1 MFQSVHRRWK
11 NRRSCT
17 IDPKRLF
24 RLRRP
29 CKHENNDVGVLGLA
43 PCHSQALIAKK
54 WKGQLVQ
61 QFKQTSAGTHQ
72 DVAQCITREC
82 GRLRWQWS
90 HRLCHCPLHE
100 IKRRDPYEIKE
111 VLHLG
116 RCVTHTHPYIYIHM
130 YMLFT
135 HTRTHTHIYRYLRTY
150 MYKIRY
156 TYTCT
161 YTFTHAHTENNMY
174 VYTDAHAG
182 IAVAPCDV
190 QRILFFFCSPFSAWL
205 GGDTRLCFIPRV
217 QLCCV

>member
-100 IKRRDPYEIKE
+100 IKSRDPYEIKE

-116 RCVTHTHPYIYIHM
+116 RCVTLTHPYIYIHM

-135 HTRTHTHIYRYLRTY
+135 HTHTHTHTYIYRYLRTY

-161 YTFTHAHTENNMY
+161 YTFTHTHTHRKQH
-174 VYTDAHAG
+174 VRLHRC
-182 IAVAPCDV
+182 PCRDCGGPLRRTKDFV
-190 QRILFFFCSPFSAWL
+190 FFFLLSF
-205 GGDTRLCFIPRV
+205 FRV
-217 QLCCV
+217 TWGWH